1 MYYFLFRG
9 RKLDHNSFDYF
20 PNLCYNI
27 YIERGGKRM
36 NVWVLIYQ
44 NYEDTLVEGIFTEE
58 GKQKKNQELLIKAKE
73 ERDAEL
79 ARINYNLDFYYE
91 DMSSLERMDAELLLK
106 MRQGDT
112 EAKEDRKELLKLKKK
127 LSSEIQNLKNKIKA
141 YKDQSDE
148 LILELYLIREHLLWD
163 RHELNT

>member
-1 MYYFLFRG
+1 
-9 RKLDHNSFDYF
+9 
-20 PNLCYNI
+20 
-27 YIERGGKRM
+27 M

-44 NYEDTLVEGIFTEE
+44 NYEDTLVEGVFTEE

-73 ERDAEL
+73 ERDTEL
-79 ARINYNLDFYYE
+79 ARINYNLNFYYE
-91 DMSSLERMDAELLLK
+91 DMASLERMDAELLFK

>member
-1 MYYFLFRG
+1 
-9 RKLDHNSFDYF
+9 
-20 PNLCYNI
+20 
-27 YIERGGKRM
+27 M
-36 NVWVLIYQ
+36 NVWILIYQ
-44 NYEDTLVEGIFTEE
+44 NYEDTLVEGVFNEE
-58 GKQKKNQELLIKAKE
+58 GKKKKNQELLIKAKE
-73 ERDAEL
+73 KRDTEL
-79 ARINYNLDFYYE
+79 MLLNHNLDFYCE
-91 DMSSLERMDAELLLK
+91 DIASIERMDTELLLK

-127 LSSEIQNLKNKIKA
+127 LSSEIQSMKNKIKT